1 MKRHNDQILKDVL
14 KEMVDSYKLRSKLNQ
29 TKVKSLWSQL
39 MGPSISG
46 YTKDIKIY
54 RNKLYIEIE
63 SASLRQELSMGKDK
77 IKNIIN
83 EELGEEYIEE
93 VIIR

>member
-14 KEMVDSYKLRSKLNQ
+14 KDMVDRYKLRPKLNQ
-29 TKVKSLWSQL
+29 TKIKSLWSKL

-46 YTKDIKIY
+46 YTKDIHVRGK
-54 RNKLYIEIE
+54 KLFIQID

-77 IKNIIN
+77 IKKIIN
-83 EELGEEYIEE
+83 EELGEEYIET

>member
-14 KEMVDSYKLRSKLNQ
+14 KDMVDTYKLRSKLNQ
-29 TKVKSLWSQL
+29 TKVKSLWSTL
-39 MGPSISG
+39 MGPSISR
-46 YTKDIKIY
+46 YTTDISVR
-54 RNKLYIEIE
+54 RNKLYIQIE

-77 IKNIIN
+77 IKTIIN